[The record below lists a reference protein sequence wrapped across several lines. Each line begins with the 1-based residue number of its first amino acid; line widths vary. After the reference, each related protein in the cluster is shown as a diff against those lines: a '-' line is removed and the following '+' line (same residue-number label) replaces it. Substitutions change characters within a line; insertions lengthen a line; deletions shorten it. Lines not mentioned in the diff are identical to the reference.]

1 MILNHED
8 MPFTKE
14 GIVPDI
20 IINPHAV
27 PSRMTIAQLIECILG
42 KVATENGNL
51 GNATAFDPISI
62 QNISDILTKY
72 GHKKNGDEILYNGI
86 NGEQIKTSIFM
97 GPTYY
102 QRLKHMSGDKI
113 HSRSSGPVVSMT
125 RQPSEGRSSH
135 GGLRFGEM
143 ERDCDAHGVLYYTKD
158 DDTDNYNVFV
168 IVIGVISVFN
178 NTKNIYE
185 CKKCNNYKNF
195 KKLIYLVC
203 KLLFQELESMSI
215 APRLLTN

>member
-27 PSRMTIAQLIECILG
+27 PSRMTIAQLIECILV

-102 QRLKHMSGDKI
+102 QRL
-113 HSRSSGPVVSMT
+113 
-125 RQPSEGRSSH
+125 
-135 GGLRFGEM
+135 
-143 ERDCDAHGVLYYTKD
+143 
-158 DDTDNYNVFV
+158 
-168 IVIGVISVFN
+168 
-178 NTKNIYE
+178 
-185 CKKCNNYKNF
+185 
-195 KKLIYLVC
+195 
-203 KLLFQELESMSI
+203 
-215 APRLLTN
+215 